1 MSRRLTYILAPLA
14 MWALICGFAVA
25 GVLLAVVHGNYL
37 SLLMARAVLAAAVYQ
52 TAQEWFRAEKALT
65 ERRSSIQS
73 LTSAMPVPAED
84 LQ

>member
-1 MSRRLTYILAPLA
+1 MSRRLIYILAPLA
-14 MWALICGFAVA
+14 MWALICGFAAA

-37 SLLMARAVLAAAVYQ
+37 SLLMARAVLAGAAYQ
-52 TAQEWFRAEKALT
+52 TALEWFRAEKALAK
-65 ERRSSIQS
+65 RHSSIQS

>member
-14 MWALICGFAVA
+14 MWALICGFAAA

-37 SLLMARAVLAAAVYQ
+37 SLLMARAVLAGATYQ
-52 TAQEWFRAEKALT
+52 TALEWFRAEKALA
-65 ERRSSIQS
+65 ERRSCIQS
-73 LTSAMPVPAED
+73 LTSAMPLPAED

>member
-14 MWALICGFAVA
+14 MWALICGFAAA

-37 SLLMARAVLAAAVYQ
+37 SLLMARAVLAGAAYQ
-52 TAQEWFRAEKALT
+52 TALEWFRAEKALA
-65 ERRSSIQS
+65 ERRSNLQH
-73 LTSAMPVPAED
+73 LTSAIPVPAED